1 MTRRVLLALV
11 VTLGSGAPAL
21 AAQDAGTVETF
32 ARMLAAEDARRYD
45 EVLYVAAL
53 ADGDSSVRA
62 FAATSLGR
70 IGDTRAI
77 PHLAR
82 ALSDPD
88 STVQLAA
95 VFALGLVRDA
105 PAAIAMQNRVR
116 DGEPVAGPVA
126 LELITAAA
134 KVGGPGGASILSG
147 LLEGSLWRERTD
159 ADVLAGRAALE
170 SWRLGPLAPIDA
182 LLPMVG
188 SAREDARIGA
198 VFSLGRLKSTAAAS
212 RFIEALGDRATAQVR
227 AYAARALTRSY
238 ADSAR
243 LAPKVVMDL
252 LVRATRDEDAGVRIS
267 ALRSLGSF
275 GELAHGAGGKLVP
288 LLSDPVPNVQVQA
301 VETLGLVGGP
311 ESVPELERIAVGTR
325 GSFALRREGLLSL
338 ARLDTARYAVAAARW
353 TSGGDWRERAAAARG
368 WARADVGR
376 LPAYLNDPDPRVIA
390 AALGAWGEA
399 GGGDDSAYVA
409 ACRRLLGS
417 RDAVVRSLAADGLAT
432 AAVPA
437 DLPALLTA
445 FRMAERDSFPDA
457 AFSALGAIV
466 SLAGRA
472 PQGPAAVEREA
483 LATLQPPTDYLIR
496 RWAEERWPAAAEL
509 WGPAYPL
516 TPGRTMDDY
525 REVARLFLIGQAPE
539 RYPTVRLDLENNGVV
554 QLELFGPEAPL
565 TVLNFLR
572 LVDRRYF
579 DGQRFHRV
587 VPGFVVQAG
596 DPRGDG
602 WGGPGEV
609 IRDEIN
615 RRRYG
620 HYYVGMALSG
630 PDTGGSQWFI
640 TLSPQPH
647 LDGGYTVFGRVTDG
661 MAALL
666 RLTEGDPIRSIRR

>member
-1 MTRRVLLALV
+1 MTRRALLTLVLAL
-11 VTLGSGAPAL
+11 GAGAPAL

-45 EVLYVAAL
+45 ERLYVAAL

-62 FAATSLGR
+62 FAAISLGR
-70 IGDTRAI
+70 IGDTRAT
-77 PHLAR
+77 PLLSR

-88 STVQLAA
+88 STVQIAA
-95 VFALGLVRDA
+95 AFGLGLVRDP

-116 DGEPVAGPVA
+116 DGQPVAGPVA

-134 KVGGPGGASILSG
+134 KVGGPEGAAIVRAV
-147 LLEGSLWRERTD
+147 LEGSLWRERPD
-159 ADVLAGRAALE
+159 GEVLASRAALE
-170 SWRLGPLAPIDA
+170 SWRLGALAPTDA

-188 SAREDARIGA
+188 SSREDARISA
-198 VFSLGRLKSTAAAS
+198 VFSLGRLRSTAAAS
-212 RFIEALGDRATAQVR
+212 RFIEALGDRTSAQVR
-227 AYAARALTRSY
+227 AYGARALTRAY

-267 ALRSLGSF
+267 ALRSLASF
-275 GELAHGAGGKLVP
+275 GDLAAGIAAKLVP
-288 LLSDPVPNVQVQA
+288 LLSDPAPNVQVQTA
-301 VETLGLVGGP
+301 EALGQVGGA
-311 ESVPELERIAVGTR
+311 EAVPELERLASGTK

-338 ARLDTARYAVAAARW
+338 ARLDTARYAVAVVRWAA
-353 TSGGDWRERAAAARG
+353 GGDWRERAAAARG
-368 WARADVGR
+368 WARADQRR
-376 LPAYLNDPDPRVIA
+376 LAGFLTDPDPRVIA
-390 AALGAWGEA
+390 AALGAWGESLEGA
-399 GGGDDSAYVA
+399 DSAYVA

-417 RDAVVRSLAADGLAT
+417 RDAVVRSLAADGLAPAAT
-432 AAVPA
+432 AA
-437 DLPALLTA
+437 DLPALLNA
-445 FRMAERDSFPDA
+445 FRMADRDSITDA
-457 AFSALGAIV
+457 ALSALGAIV
-466 SLAGRA
+466 ALAGRA
-472 PQGPAAVEREA
+472 PQGQAAIEREA
-483 LATLQPPTDYLIR
+483 LATLKRPEDYQVR

-516 TPGRTMDDY
+516 DAGRTMDDY

-539 RYPTVRLDLENNGVV
+539 RYPTVRLDLEQNGVV

-572 LVDRRYF
+572 LVDRRFF

-640 TLSPQPH
+640 TLNPQPH

>member
-1 MTRRVLLALV
+1 MTRRVLLGLIL
-11 VTLGSGAPAL
+11 TLGFGTPAL

-45 EVLYVAAL
+45 EGLYVAAL

-77 PHLAR
+77 PLLAR

-88 STVQLAA
+88 STVQVAA

-134 KVGGPGGASILSG
+134 KVGGPGGASILRG
-147 LLEGSLWRERTD
+147 ILEGSLWRERPD

-182 LLPMVG
+182 LLPMV
-188 SAREDARIGA
+188 SSSREDARTGA
-198 VFSLGRLKSTAAAS
+198 VFSLGRLKSTVAAS
-212 RFIEALGDRATAQVR
+212 RFIEALGDRATPQVR

-275 GELAHGAGGKLVP
+275 GALAHGTGGKLVP
-288 LLSDPVPNVQVQA
+288 LLSDPAPNVQVQA
-301 VETLGLVGGP
+301 VETLGLVGGT
-311 ESVPELERIAVGTR
+311 ESVPELERLAMGTR
-325 GSFALRREGLLSL
+325 GSFALRRESLLSL
-338 ARLDTARYAVAAARW
+338 ARLDTARYAIAAVRW
-353 TSGGDWRERAAAARG
+353 KSGGDWRERAAAARG
-368 WARADVGR
+368 WARAGAGR
-376 LPAYLNDPDPRVIA
+376 LPEFLTDPDPRVIA
-390 AALGAWGEA
+390 AAIGAWGEA
-399 GGGDDSAYVA
+399 GADSAYVA

-417 RDAVVRSLAADGLAT
+417 RDAVVRSLAADGLAP
-432 AAVPA
+432 AALPG
-437 DLPALLTA
+437 DLPALLA
-445 FRMAERDSFPDA
+445 AYRMAERDSIPDA
-457 AFSALGAIV
+457 ALSALGAIV
-466 SLAGRA
+466 ALAERA

-483 LATLQPPTDYLIR
+483 LASLKSPTHYLIR

-516 TPGRTMDDY
+516 TPDRTMDDY

-539 RYPTVRLDLENNGVV
+539 RYPTVRLDLEQNGVV

-630 PDTGGSQWFI
+630 PDSGGSQWFI

>member
-11 VTLGSGAPAL
+11 VTLGAGARAL
-21 AAQDAGTVETF
+21 AAQDAGAVETF

-77 PHLAR
+77 PLLAR

-88 STVQLAA
+88 STVQVAA

-134 KVGGPGGASILSG
+134 KVGGPGGASILRG
-147 LLEGSLWRERTD
+147 VLEGSLWRERPD

-170 SWRLGPLAPIDA
+170 SWRLGPLAPVDA
-182 LLPMVG
+182 LLPMVS
-188 SAREDARIGA
+188 SAREDARVGA

-252 LVRATRDEDAGVRIS
+252 LIRATRDEDAGVRIS

-275 GELAHGAGGKLVP
+275 GEVARGTGGKLVP

-301 VETLGLVGGP
+301 VETLGLVGGA
-311 ESVPELERIAVGTR
+311 ESVPELERLAVGSK
-325 GSFALRREGLLSL
+325 GSFALRRESLLSL

-353 TSGGDWRERAAAARG
+353 TSSGDWRERAAAARG
-368 WARADVGR
+368 WARADVSR
-376 LPAYLNDPDPRVIA
+376 LPAFLADQDPRVIA
-390 AALGAWGEA
+390 AALGAWGE
-399 GGGDDSAYVA
+399 GGGGADSAYVA

-417 RDAVVRSLAADGLAT
+417 RDAVVRSLAADGLAP

-466 SLAGRA
+466 SLAERA

-483 LATLQPPTDYLIR
+483 LATLKPPTDYLIR

-539 RYPTVRLDLENNGVV
+539 RYPTVRLDLEQNGVV

-620 HYYVGMALSG
+620 HYYLGMALSG

-640 TLSPQPH
+640 TLSPQPQ

-661 MAALL
+661 MVALL
-666 RLTEGDPIRSIRR
+666 RLTEGDAIRSIRR

>member
-32 ARMLAAEDARRYD
+32 ARLLAAEDARRYD

-95 VFALGLVRDA
+95 VFALGLVRDT

-134 KVGGPGGASILSG
+134 RVGGPGGASILRG
-147 LLEGSLWRERTD
+147 VLEGSLWRDRPD

-170 SWRLGPLAPIDA
+170 SWRLGPLAPTDA

-252 LVRATRDEDAGVRIS
+252 LIRATRDEDAGVRIS

-275 GELAHGAGGKLVP
+275 GELAQGADGKLVP
-288 LLSDPVPNVQVQA
+288 LLSDPVPGVQVQA
-301 VETLGLVGGP
+301 VETLGLVGGA
-311 ESVPELERIAVGTR
+311 ESVPELERIAVGTK

-399 GGGDDSAYVA
+399 GGTADSAYVA

-417 RDAVVRSLAADGLAT
+417 RDAVVRSLAADGLAP

-483 LATLQPPTDYLIR
+483 LATLKPPTDYLIR

-640 TLSPQPH
+640 TLSPQPQ